1 MNDVL
6 LINLKLWL
14 KQLKKSYFA
23 EPTESSLVVALI
35 ETP

>member
-14 KQLKKSYFA
+14 RQLEKSYSA
-23 EPTESSLVVALI
+23 ELNKSSLVVALI
-35 ETP
+35 EAP